1 MGGVGLNRAE
11 LEEELRGALEEEIA
25 YLKKSTAER
34 TASAVGGVRLQQA
47 ASWVLYNFSLEREF
61 LVPDDSWVTARVGD
75 QRLRAV
81 VVAVRGMDLVLGL
94 ERDLGP
100 QIARV
105 EISMDATAV
114 LDSIL
119 SRLQEPTLSTLPDR
133 LARMAFG
140 FDHPCLS
147 RAEASSKVELDADKW
162 EALERAVGS
171 EVLFIW
177 GPPGTGK
184 TQVLAALCEVFV
196 ESGESVL
203 LTSHTNVAVDEAIW
217 RAAGSDGLGPECP
230 GPLYETPAR
239 IHGKLLRY
247 GPTRHPHLAGLTD
260 LQAEAVAERL
270 GAELKD
276 KLDEISGKLAKI
288 ATDRQSL
295 REVLQAWSNAERA
308 AAKAH
313 ETRRELDEA
322 TQALA
327 ARKAEYCHV
336 ATAILGTEAEPDQV
350 KTELKGRLDDT
361 LAKLSH
367 IARDRQR
374 LVEVLECWATA
385 NRAVADAQAKDR
397 ALEGSSAA
405 LAKRQ
410 GEHHQAAEHLASAK
424 QELDT
429 VLNPRGLRRLFR
441 KNPAPFEQAV
451 RRGAAQESQA
461 RQALDSAMR
470 WEARARRDAESAR
483 VEAERLCAIPSM
495 PEHEA
500 LTQDRDFRARESQLE
515 RLADEIHQAAIHEN
529 RVSEALDS
537 AVRWTAR
544 ARQENETARLDA
556 ERLAMIP
563 SLAKEDAL
571 GQDRQLEDQEKP
583 LQHERTRLE
592 QELAERLRHVLD
604 AAILIA
610 STLTRAA
617 VDDNLCRRSFDN
629 VIIDEASMAP
639 MPLVYLASLAARKR
653 VILVGDFLQLP
664 PIVQAP
670 KSTLLAHKWLG
681 RDIFQQVGIDN
692 LDSPKSKAGLR
703 ADLWEQR
710 RMAPEIRKFASD
722 KFYAG
727 KLRDAWPG
735 ARERDRAWAGRT
747 PAGKAVTMV
756 DTTSL
761 GAWSQRSPG
770 ARPSKFNVYSA
781 LVAVELAETLVD
793 GLDQP
798 EDAQKP
804 VGIITPYR
812 AQANLLGVLLRQKDL
827 EKRVRAGTVHSF
839 QGAENDV
846 IIFDYVDE
854 TPNWK
859 AGPLLLDQGPRL
871 MNVAVTRAR
880 HRLFVL
886 GSYAHVQRNLKKS
899 ALWDLVQY
907 AALMNRIPA
916 EEFIRQDFHKAVADA
931 AARIS
936 HGSVPDLDKTH
947 LRVCSERDFFA
958 ALDHDLA
965 RCRSRAVLFA
975 PFIGHRVDEVLPRL
989 IDCVRRG
996 VEVYVVTR
1004 PLSDHK
1010 SELTSWYGTVHRRLE
1025 SAGVR
1030 LVFFRLMHHKLVF
1043 IDDRILY
1050 VGSLNPLS
1058 HVDTGETM
1066 DRWDSKAVFD
1076 AHAEGVRL
1084 KDLLS
1089 IWDDPND
1096 VAMRVC
1102 PRDGSPLLVVAPV
1115 TWQQFDPMYWGC
1127 SSYPEDDYKRRF
1139 SYGPRKSGPRLC
1151 DKCESPMRIE
1161 QKPSGEWWVC
1171 DDCRRRRRVQEGEG
1185 MEPSTAPRQPT
1196 AVAAEPRTPR
1206 SGMRPPR
1213 TAGRV
1218 RVSIDREPPLA
1229 RGNKDED
1236 NVLTQLRSRGLEV
1249 IDRRPEGGALWVVGG
1264 RDLADFLIGLGF
1276 KFAPL
1281 GSKSTRGRPAW
1292 YL

>member
-1 MGGVGLNRAE
+1 LNRAE

-25 YLKKSTAER
+25 YLKKSAAER
-34 TASAVGGVRLQQA
+34 TASAVGGVRKQTTP
-47 ASWVLYNFSLEREF
+47 SWILYDFSLEREF

-75 QRLRAV
+75 ERLRGV

-105 EISMDATAV
+105 EISVDATAV
-114 LDSIL
+114 LERIL

-140 FDHPCLS
+140 FDQPRLS
-147 RAEASSKVELDADKW
+147 RAEASSKLELDADKR

-217 RAAGSDGLGPECP
+217 RAAGSHGLGPQRP

-247 GPTRHPHLAGLTD
+247 GPARHPHLAGLTD

-276 KLDEISGKLAKI
+276 RVKEISGKLAKI
-288 ATDRQSL
+288 AAERQSL
-295 REVLQAWSNAERA
+295 REVLEAWSNAERA
-308 AAKAH
+308 AGKAE
-313 ETRRELDEA
+313 ETTRELHEA

-327 ARKAEYCHV
+327 ARKAEYSHV

-350 KTELKGRLDDT
+350 KTELKRRLDDT
-361 LAKLSH
+361 LAKLSQ

-385 NRAVADAQAKDR
+385 NRAVADAQAKER

-410 GEHHQAAEHLASAK
+410 GEHHQAAEQLASAK
-424 QELDT
+424 QELDS
-429 VLNPRGLRRLFR
+429 VLNPRGLRRLFP

-451 RRGAAQESQA
+451 RRAATQESQA
-461 RQALDSAMR
+461 RQALESAMR
-470 WEARARRDAESAR
+470 WEARARREAESAR

-495 PEHEA
+495 PEQEA
-500 LTQDRDFRARESQLE
+500 LTQHQDLGTRETQLE
-515 RLADEIHQAAIHEN
+515 RLANEIHQAAIHEN
-529 RVSEALDS
+529 RLSETLDS

-544 ARQENETARLDA
+544 ARQENESARLEV

-571 GQDRQLEDQEKP
+571 GQDRELEDQEKP
-583 LQHERTRLE
+583 LQQERTRLE

-629 VIIDEASMAP
+629 VIIDEVSMAP

-653 VILVGDFLQLP
+653 VILVGDFRQLP

-670 KSTLLAHKWLG
+670 EEDAALAHRWLG
-681 RDIFQQVGIDN
+681 RDIFEQVGIAE
-692 LDSPKSKAGLR
+692 LDLPKSRADLR
-703 ADLWEQR
+703 VDLWEQR

-727 KLRDAWPG
+727 RLSDAWTR
-735 ARERDRAWAGRT
+735 ARERDRAWAERT
-747 PAGKAVTMV
+747 PAGKAVSMV

-781 LVAVELAETLVD
+781 LVAVDLAETLVD

-798 EDAQKP
+798 EDAQPP

-812 AQANLLGVLLRQKDL
+812 AQANLLGVLLRQTDVQ
-827 EKRVRAGTVHSF
+827 KRVRAGTVHSF

-859 AGPLLLDQGPRL
+859 AGPLLLDQGARL
-871 MNVAVTRAR
+871 INVAVTRAR

-899 ALWDLVQY
+899 PLWDLVQY

-916 EEFIRQDFHKAVADA
+916 EDFLRQDFHKAVADA
-931 AARIS
+931 AATIT
-936 HGSVPDLDKTH
+936 HGHAPDLDKTH

-958 ALDHDLA
+958 VLDQDLA
-965 RCRSRAVLFA
+965 TCRLRAVLFA

-1043 IDDRILY
+1043 IDHRILY

-1076 AHAEGVRL
+1076 AHAEGLRL
-1084 KDLLS
+1084 KDLLC
-1089 IWDDPND
+1089 IWEDPND
-1096 VAMRVC
+1096 IAMRVC
-1102 PRDGSPLLVVAPV
+1102 PRHASPLLVVAPV

-1127 SSYPEDDYKRRF
+1127 TRYPDCPYKRSF
-1139 SYGPRKSGPRLC
+1139 SHGPRRSGPRLC
-1151 DKCESPMRIE
+1151 DKCQSPMRIE

-1171 DDCRRRRRVQEGEG
+1171 GDCRRRRRVQEGEG
-1185 MEPSTAPRQPT
+1185 MDPSPAPPPPT
-1196 AVAAEPRTPR
+1196 AVAAESGTPR
-1206 SGMRPPR
+1206 SGMRPPP
-1213 TAGRV
+1213 TAESV
-1218 RVSIDREPPLA
+1218 RVSIGTQPPLA
-1229 RGNKDED
+1229 RGNQDED
-1236 NVLTQLRSRGLEV
+1236 NLLTQLRSRGLKV

-1264 RDLADFLIGLGF
+1264 RDLADFVVGLGF

-1292 YL
+1292 HL

>member
-1 MGGVGLNRAE
+1 VNRKD

-25 YLKKSTAER
+25 YLKKSPAER
-34 TASAVGGVRLQQA
+34 TASAVGGVRVQQA
-47 ASWVLYNFSLEREF
+47 GSWVLYNFSLEREF

-75 QRLRAV
+75 ERLRGV

-105 EISMDATAV
+105 EISVDATAV
-114 LDSIL
+114 LERIL

-140 FDHPCLS
+140 FDHARLS
-147 RAEASSKVELDADKW
+147 RAEASSKLELDADKW

-196 ESGESVL
+196 EGGESVL

-217 RAAGSDGLGPECP
+217 RAAGSDGRA
-230 GPLYETPAR
+230 PLHETPAYFQGR
-239 IHGKLLRY
+239 LLRY
-247 GPTRHPHLAGLTD
+247 GPTHHPHLLGIAQ

-270 GAELKD
+270 GAELKR
-276 KLDEISGKLAKI
+276 KLHDISTKLAQI
-288 ATDRQSL
+288 TQERQQL
-295 REVLQAWSNAERA
+295 REALEAWSNAERA
-308 AAKAH
+308 ASEGDMRRGELDDVRQALVACRAEYVQVAKA
-313 ETRRELDEA
+313 A
-322 TQALA
+322 
-327 ARKAEYCHV
+327 
-336 ATAILGTEAEPDQV
+336 LGTEAEPEVVRAKLQR
-350 KTELKGRLDDT
+350 KLDDIW
-361 LAKLSH
+361 AKLAEL
-367 IARDRQR
+367 ARDRRR
-374 LVEVLECWATA
+374 LGEALDAWTSAERAATDAEVKE
-385 NRAVADAQAKDR
+385 R
-397 ALEGSSAA
+397 ALDGARAA
-405 LAKRQ
+405 LVKRQ
-410 GEHHQAAEHLASAK
+410 REHHQATEQLASAK
-424 QELDT
+424 QELDS

-441 KNPAPFEQAV
+441 KNPAPFQQAV
-451 RRGAAQESQA
+451 RRAAAQESQV
-461 RQALDSAMR
+461 RQALESAMR
-470 WEARARRDAESAR
+470 WEARARREAESAR
-483 VEAERLCAIPSM
+483 VEAERLVTVPSL
-495 PEHEA
+495 PKDDA
-500 LTQDRDFRARESQLE
+500 LSEDRRLAGEETRLEQLRKEVEQAAVREKHAREQLE
-515 RLADEIHQAAIHEN
+515 VVVARE
-529 RVSEALDS
+529 
-537 AVRWTAR
+537 AR
-544 ARQENETARLDA
+544 ARREAESASDEA
-556 ERLAMIP
+556 ERLAAIP
-563 SLAKEDAL
+563 SIPKQEAL
-571 GQDRQLEDQEKP
+571 EQDRELVEEEK
-583 LQHERTRLE
+583 LLKEERTQLE
-592 QELAERLRHVLD
+592 QELAERLRHVID
-604 AAILIA
+604 EAILVA

-629 VIIDEASMAP
+629 LIIDEASMAP

-653 VILVGDFLQLP
+653 VILVGDFRQLP
-664 PIVQAP
+664 PIVQAW
-670 KSTLLAHKWLG
+670 KEDAALAHRWLG
-681 RDIFQQVGIDN
+681 RDIFEQVGIAE
-692 LDSPKSKAGLR
+692 LDLPKGR
-703 ADLWEQR
+703 ADLRVDLWQQH

-727 KLRDAWPG
+727 RLRDASTE
-735 ARERDRAWAGRT
+735 ARCEDSAWAART
-747 PAGKAVTMV
+747 PAGKAVSMV

-781 LVAVELAETLVD
+781 LVAVELAQTLVD

-798 EDAQKP
+798 EGAQKP

-812 AQANLLGVLLRQKDL
+812 AQANLLGVLLKQMDL
-827 EKRVRAGTVHSF
+827 DKRVRAGTVHSF

-899 ALWDLVQY
+899 PLWDLVQY

-936 HGSVPDLDKTH
+936 HGSVPELDKTH

-989 IDCVRRG
+989 IACVRGG

-1004 PLSDHK
+1004 PLSDQK
-1010 SELTSWYGTVHRRLE
+1010 SDLRSWYATVHSRLE
-1025 SAGVR
+1025 STGVR

-1151 DKCESPMRIE
+1151 DKCESPMHIE
-1161 QKPSGEWWVC
+1161 QKPSGDWWVC
-1171 DDCRRRRRVQEGEG
+1171 GQCRRRRRVQEGEG
-1185 MEPSTAPRQPT
+1185 IQPSKAARQPT
-1196 AVAAEPRTPR
+1196 ALAAEPGTPR
-1206 SGMRPPR
+1206 SGMQPPPSVESA
-1213 TAGRV
+1213 TAG
-1218 RVSIDREPPLA
+1218 IDKQTAPAHGSKDRLLA
-1229 RGNKDED
+1229 
-1236 NVLTQLRSRGLEV
+1236 QLRSSGLEV
-1249 IDRRPEGGALWVVGG
+1249 IDRRPAGGSLWVVGG
-1264 RDLADFLIGLGF
+1264 SDVAELLTQYGF
-1276 KFAPL
+1276 KFASG
-1281 GSKSTRGRPAW
+1281 GSRATRRRPGW

>member
-1 MGGVGLNRAE
+1 VNRE
-11 LEEELRGALEEEIA
+11 DLEEELRGALEEEIA
-25 YLKKSTAER
+25 YLKKSAAER

-75 QRLRAV
+75 ERLRGV

-105 EISMDATAV
+105 EISVDATAV
-114 LDSIL
+114 LERIL

-140 FDHPCLS
+140 FDHPLLS
-147 RAEASSKVELDADKW
+147 RAEASSKLELDADKW

-203 LTSHTNVAVDEAIW
+203 LASHTNVAVDEAIW
-217 RAAGSDGLGPECP
+217 RAAGSGDPG
-230 GPLYETPAR
+230 GPLYKTPAYLQGR
-239 IHGKLLRY
+239 LLRY
-247 GPTRHPHLAGLTD
+247 GLTNHPHLKGVAE

-270 GAELKD
+270 GAELKGR
-276 KLDEISGKLAKI
+276 LDEISTKLAQMGQE
-288 ATDRQSL
+288 RQRL
-295 REVLQAWSNAERA
+295 REALEAWSNAENA
-308 AAKAH
+308 AADAH
-313 ETRRELDEA
+313 MRREALDEA
-322 TQALA
+322 SEALA
-327 ARKAEYCHV
+327 ARRAEYRQV
-336 ATAILGTEAEPDQV
+336 AVMVLDTDAEPEQV
-350 KTELKGRLDDT
+350 GPELKRRLEEISAR
-361 LAKLSH
+361 LAQ
-367 IARDRQR
+367 IAQDRQR
-374 LVEVLECWATA
+374 LREALEAWSSAE
-385 NRAVADAQAKDR
+385 RAGADAEAKER
-397 ALEGSSAA
+397 ALDGARAA

-410 GEHHQAAEHLASAK
+410 REHGQCTEGATSAK
-424 QELDT
+424 EKLQT

-441 KNPAPFEQAV
+441 KDPAPFEQAM
-451 RRGAAQESQA
+451 RRAIGQESQA
-461 RQALDSAMR
+461 RQALQSAVA
-470 WEARARRDAESAR
+470 WEARARLEVKNAR
-483 VEAERLCAIPSM
+483 LEAERLAAIP
-495 PEHEA
+495 PVPKQEA
-500 LTQDRDFRARESQLE
+500 LRQDRELVEEEKGLRQHQDAVGRAAVQESQTRQALE
-515 RLADEIHQAAIHEN
+515 
-529 RVSEALDS
+529 S
-537 AVRWTAR
+537 AERREAR
-544 ARQENETARLDA
+544 ARQEAESARLEA
-556 ERLAMIP
+556 ERLAMVP

-571 GQDRQLEDQEKP
+571 GQDRELEDEEKR
-583 LQHERTRLE
+583 LQQERTRLE
-592 QELAERLRHVLD
+592 QELAERLRHVVD

-653 VILVGDFLQLP
+653 VIVVGDFRQLP
-664 PIVQAP
+664 PIVQAREEDAP
-670 KSTLLAHKWLG
+670 LAHRWLG
-681 RDIFQQVGIDN
+681 RDVFEQVGIAE
-692 LDSPKSKAGLR
+692 LDLPKSRADLR
-703 ADLWEQR
+703 VDLWEQR
-710 RMAPEIRKFASD
+710 RMAPEIRKFASE

-727 KLRDAWPG
+727 RLRDARTG
-735 ARERDRAWAGRT
+735 TRDQDSAWAERT
-747 PAGKAVTMV
+747 PAGKAVSMI

-781 LVAVELAETLVD
+781 LVAVELAQTLVD

-812 AQANLLGVLLRQKDL
+812 AQANLLGVLLKQKDL
-827 EKRVRAGTVHSF
+827 DKRVRAGTVHSF

-859 AGPLLLDQGPRL
+859 AGPLLLDQGARL

-899 ALWDLVQY
+899 PLWDLVQY

-916 EEFIRQDFHKAVADA
+916 EDFLRQDFHKAVADA
-931 AARIS
+931 AATIT
-936 HGSVPDLDKTH
+936 HGHARDLDKTH

-958 ALDHDLA
+958 VLDQDLA
-965 RCRSRAVLFA
+965 TCRLRAVLFA

-1010 SELTSWYGTVHRRLE
+1010 SELTSWYGTVHRQLE

-1050 VGSLNPLS
+1050 VGSLNALS

-1139 SYGPRKSGPRLC
+1139 SHGPRRSGPRLC
-1151 DKCESPMRIE
+1151 DKCASPMRIE

-1171 DDCRRRRRVQEGEG
+1171 GDCRRRRRVQEGEG
-1185 MEPSTAPRQPT
+1185 MEPSTAPPQPT
-1196 AVAAEPRTPR
+1196 AVTAEPGTPR
-1206 SGMRPPR
+1206 SGEKPSP
-1213 TAGRV
+1213 TL
-1218 RVSIDREPPLA
+1218 PPLHA
-1229 RGNKDED
+1229 TVHTQAPLPHPDED
-1236 NVLTQLRSRGLEV
+1236 TLLAHLRSKGLHV
-1249 IDRRPEGGALWVVGG
+1249 IDRRPEGGSVWVVGG
-1264 RDLADFLIGLGF
+1264 SDLAELLTQYGF
-1276 KFAPL
+1276 KFAPG
-1281 GSKSTRGRPAW
+1281 GSRATRRRPGW